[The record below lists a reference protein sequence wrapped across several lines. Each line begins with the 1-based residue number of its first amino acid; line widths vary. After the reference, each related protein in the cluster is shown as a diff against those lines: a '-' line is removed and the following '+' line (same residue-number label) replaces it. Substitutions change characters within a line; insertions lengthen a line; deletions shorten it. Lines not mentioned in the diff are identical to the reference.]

1 MVEEIASPASKA
13 AFPFATMPGSSS
25 GSNTGSMS
33 SYSETQSIH
42 SEDERL
48 AKLQAIVRGRQTRT
62 RNKATRAASLVQQ
75 LVRQHNARRAVRGV
89 RETTLAVAVVK
100 KLQARMRGRKVRER
114 GGAQRARALE
124 DYTALSSTECSV
136 ALHELVLVHLDVP
149 TPSGFIAVHN
159 ATTGAT
165 GVLPKDVLL
174 VAEGPKARL
183 LASFEADGASELS
196 VVAGSVVTLLH
207 TPVWNTAQPGSDEGW
222 ALVICG
228 GSGANGQS
236 RPGLQADRVR
246 VGYVPEAFLQKIGAN
261 AAKWT
266 IRMWW

>member
-1 MVEEIASPASKA
+1 MSNRVVPFAVEEELMVEEIASPASKA

-62 RNKATRAASLVQQ
+62 RNKATRAASMVQQ

-124 DYTALSSTECSV
+124 DYTARSSTECSV

-174 VAEGPKARL
+174 
-183 LASFEADGASELS
+183 
-196 VVAGSVVTLLH
+196 VAGSVVTLLH